1 MAEKPDKTAGKC
13 MQYPTLCKEGG
24 SMRDTPETDALYWRL
39 QGQLGTGTFEMCMEP
54 MRKLERQRN
63 ELCDALQEALKRMEH
78 LEGWKNGTKVTL
90 PTCECAIEYAKE
102 VIAKAKGETL

>member
-1 MAEKPDKTAGKC
+1 M
-13 MQYPTLCKEGG
+13 
-24 SMRDTPETDALYWRL
+24 SDTPETDAEWKKL
-39 QGQLGTGTFEMCMEP
+39 QGYDGEFYTGCNP
-54 MRKLERQRN
+54 MSLAIGMSQKCQQLERQRN